1 MASKFNF
8 AKSALGKS
16 SKLKKTAIAGGL
28 MAAVGY
34 GAAQGDPI
42 QHTMNATQEAIFDTD
57 QIDNMV
63 LGTDLRARNFVGLPF
78 SQGATAKGGGVAGA
92 LVGGGVG
99 AVLGRGKVGKM
110 IGAGIGAGVG
120 GLIGG
125 SAGAIGE
132 SGVQGL
138 IQPKE
143 NVAGGPFSKR
153 RLNTVPFSYNKVNQE
168 QVDRINQTAAEY
180 PFSPEGSPRGYS
192 QNPGS
197 SFPQRMTNRSWDS
210 ATGDI
215 VLGSYNLRRG

>member
-16 SKLKKTAIAGGL
+16 SKLKKTAMAGGL

-57 QIDNMV
+57 QVDNMI
-63 LGTDLRARNFVGLPF
+63 LGTDLRARDFFPGF
-78 SQGATAKGGGVAGA
+78 MGMTS
-92 LVGGGVG
+92 
-99 AVLGRGKVGKM
+99 
-110 IGAGIGAGVG
+110 
-120 GLIGG
+120 
-125 SAGAIGE
+125 
-132 SGVQGL
+132 VQGL

-153 RLNTVPFSYNKVNQE
+153 RFNKTPFSYSQVKQE
-168 QVDRINQTAAEY
+168 QVDKINQSAAEY
-180 PFSPEGSPRGYS
+180 PFDTVGGDNQQRGYS

>member
-8 AKSALGKS
+8 ATSALGKS

-42 QHTMNATQEAIFDTD
+42 QHSMNATQEAIFGTD

-63 LGTDLRARNFVGLPF
+63 LGTDLRARDFFPIPLPLRGRT
-78 SQGATAKGGGVAGA
+78 SVAG
-92 LVGGGVG
+92 
-99 AVLGRGKVGKM
+99 
-110 IGAGIGAGVG
+110 
-120 GLIGG
+120 LI
-125 SAGAIGE
+125 A
-132 SGVQGL
+132 
-138 IQPKE
+138 PKE
-143 NVAGGPFSKR
+143 NVAGGFFSKR
-153 RLNTVPFSYNKVNQE
+153 RLNKTPFSYSKVDKE
-168 QVDRINQTAAEY
+168 QVNKMNQSEAEY
-180 PFSPEGSPRGYS
+180 PFYDVGNNQQRGYS

-197 SFPQRMTNRSWDS
+197 TFPQRMTNRSWDS

>member
-34 GAAQGDPI
+34 GVAQGDPI
-42 QHTMNATQEAIFDTD
+42 QHSMNATQEAIFGTD
-57 QIDNMV
+57 QIDNMI
-63 LGTDLRARNFVGLPF
+63 LGTDLRARDFFPGF
-78 SQGATAKGGGVAGA
+78 MGMTS
-92 LVGGGVG
+92 
-99 AVLGRGKVGKM
+99 
-110 IGAGIGAGVG
+110 
-120 GLIGG
+120 
-125 SAGAIGE
+125 
-132 SGVQGL
+132 VQGL

-143 NVAGGPFSKR
+143 NVAAGPFSKR
-153 RLNTVPFSYNKVNQE
+153 RLNTVPFSYSKVNEE
-168 QVDRINQTAAEY
+168 QVDKMNQSAAEY

>member
-8 AKSALGKS
+8 ATSALGKS

-28 MAAVGY
+28 MTAVGY

-57 QIDNMV
+57 QIDNMI
-63 LGTDLRARNFVGLPF
+63 LGTDLRARDFFPGF
-78 SQGATAKGGGVAGA
+78 MGMTS
-92 LVGGGVG
+92 
-99 AVLGRGKVGKM
+99 
-110 IGAGIGAGVG
+110 
-120 GLIGG
+120 
-125 SAGAIGE
+125 
-132 SGVQGL
+132 VQGL

-153 RLNTVPFSYNKVNQE
+153 RFNTTPFSYNKVKKGQA
-168 QVDRINQTAAEY
+168 DGINQSAAEY

-192 QNPGS
+192 QNQGS
-197 SFPQRMTNRSWDS
+197 TFPQRMTNRSWDS

>member
-42 QHTMNATQEAIFDTD
+42 QHSMNATQEAIFGTD

-63 LGTDLRARNFVGLPF
+63 LGTDLTARNFVGVPF
-78 SQGATAKGGGVAGA
+78 GLEPTTNKGGVAGA
-92 LVGGGVG
+92 MLGGGIG
-99 AVLGRGKVGKM
+99 AVLGRGKAGKM

-120 GLIGG
+120 GLMGG
-125 SAGAIGE
+125 AAGFMNSNTGR
-132 SGVQGL
+132 L
-138 IQPKE
+138 LFPKE
-143 NVAGGPFSKR
+143 NPADGDSSRG
-153 RLNTVPFSYNKVNQE
+153 LNKTPFSYSKVNEE
-168 QVDRINQTAAEY
+168 QVDKMNQSAAEY